1 MAFKISGSAFQG
13 ISSLGSSVPEAGP
26 HTVSIVKIETS
37 PNDKPGT
44 RRFHVQFENGFKMF
58 TFVSLPYDDNG
69 NVLPGLTDKQVR
81 GRMAALRTILESLG
95 YTRENIETTDTLLTL
110 YPSVVTDRDCRAFDT
125 QPFGRCTVV
134 FYYDDHDGKPCPIY
148 EEFTFNDAGEITWI
162 EAWSDVDG
170 LRPTTSDD
178 PWGEDGIDRLA
189 TRIPGLGTAT
199 GTLDLDS
206 PEMAAAAEADPDV
219 ADFVTRANDWYGTW
233 IEEYQAAGDDLWEVG
248 CGW

>member
-95 YTRENIETTDTLLTL
+95 YTRENIETATEINDSWFLAETNN
-110 YPSVVTDRDCRAFDT
+110 
-125 QPFGRCTVV
+125 GRKAYV
-134 FYYDDHDGKPCPIY
+134 
-148 EEFTFNDAGEITWI
+148 EFFPGHKGIAGSYNEIKKFMTKTEYASLKTEPAPQKT
-162 EAWSDVDG
+162 EAA
-170 LRPTTSDD
+170 PA
-178 PWGEDGIDRLA
+178 P
-189 TRIPGLGTAT
+189 
-199 GTLDLDS
+199 
-206 PEMAAAAEADPDV
+206 AAAPTNGAPVPQSGV
-219 ADFVTRANDWYGTW
+219 ALPPPAS
-233 IEEYQAAGDDLWEVG
+233 AAQGIVS
-248 CGW
+248 